1 MGIDFQNAAMLPLS
15 AGTHFQV
22 EDYLLDRGSP
32 IKAGHKVMVLGAD
45 RGVGACAVQL
55 LHAKGCEVTAW
66 CAPENATY
74 CVAMGARIQLIPR
87 LSQMRMV
94 LALQFQMIG
103 PHHGPSIIQ
112 IMFLTTL
119 CLDRVNITGL
129 SRKRYS

>member
-1 MGIDFQNAAMLPLS
+1 MGIDFQNAAMLPFS

-74 CVAMGARIQLIPR
+74 CVAMGATDTIDSSFIPNEDG
-87 LSQMRMV
+87 SGV
-94 LALQFQMIG
+94 AI
-103 PHHGPSIIQ
+103 PN
-112 IMFLTTL
+112 
-119 CLDRVNITGL
+119 DW
-129 SRKRYS
+129 